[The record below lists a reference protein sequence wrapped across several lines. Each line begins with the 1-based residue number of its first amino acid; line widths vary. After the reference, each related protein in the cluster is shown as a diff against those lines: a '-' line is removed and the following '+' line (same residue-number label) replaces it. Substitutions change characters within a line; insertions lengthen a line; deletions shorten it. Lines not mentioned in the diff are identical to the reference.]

1 MRISDW
7 SSYVCSSDLEAA
19 TLREDAK
26 AKAAALVS
34 RRQKMAEDKIGA
46 AERAAIADIRT
57 KAVRAATGA
66 AASLTAEGHEATADT
81 LPVVDATK
89 GLGPRV
95 SACSWGGQRASERP
109 SARDGRR
116 ATAHVNPDGGR
127 ILQN

>member
-26 AKAAALVS
+26 ANAAALVS

-66 AASLTAEGHEATADT
+66 AASLIAQGHDAKADKPLVAEIGRAACRARGCHDV
-81 LPVVDATK
+81 LIRVDD
-89 GLGPRV
+89 GL
-95 SACSWGGQRASERP
+95 
-109 SARDGRR
+109 
-116 ATAHVNPDGGR
+116 
-127 ILQN
+127 